1 MLIPAPPE
9 GLCLDFANTRY
20 WRGRDTPTDELKTP
34 ADLLAWIGRRGGFAE
49 IPLDGA
55 GQTLEAEP
63 ARAEALLTEA
73 IRLREAIY
81 RIFTAVAE
89 DRPVADEDFAVI
101 SAALEQAP
109 ARRRLARADGGY
121 AWEVD
126 ASAIEGAPSAPALL
140 APVLWSAGDLMLQA
154 GKRRIRRCANDQCLW
169 LFVDDSKSGTRRWCD
184 MSSCGNRAKARR
196 HYARVK
202 GK

>member
-20 WRGRDTPTDELKTP
+20 WRGRESPTEELKAP
-34 ADLLAWIGRRGGFAE
+34 ADLVAWIRRRGGLAE
-49 IPLDGA
+49 TALTAANDAI
-55 GQTLEAEP
+55 EAAPE
-63 ARAEALLTEA
+63 RGEALLAEA
-73 IRLREAIY
+73 IKLREAIY
-81 RIFTAVAE
+81 RIFNAVAE
-89 DRPVADEDFAVI
+89 ERAVEDADFATLTT
-101 SAALEQAP
+101 ALERAP
-109 ARRRLARADGGY
+109 PRRRLARKDGGY
-121 AWEVD
+121 AWD
-126 ASAIEGAPSAPALL
+126 IDIGRIEGAGTAPALL
-140 APVLWSAGDLMLQA
+140 APVLWSAGDLML
-154 GKRRIRRCANDQCLW
+154 RTTDSRVRRCANDQCLW

>member
-9 GLCLDFANTRY
+9 GLCLDFANTCY
-20 WRGRDTPTDELKTP
+20 WRGRATPTDDLKAP
-34 ADLLAWIGRRGGFAE
+34 ADLLAWLGRHGGLAE
-49 IPLDGA
+49 TALAAAAQAI
-55 GQTLEAEP
+55 EREP
-63 ARAEALLTEA
+63 ARAEVLLEA

-81 RIFTAVAE
+81 RIFNAVAE
-89 DRPVADEDFAVI
+89 GRAVDDADFTVLT
-101 SAALEQAP
+101 AALAETP
-109 ARRRLARADGGY
+109 ARNRLARTDGGF

-126 ASAIEGAPSAPALL
+126 IGRLEGAADVPALL

-154 GKRRIRRCANDQCLW
+154 GNRRVRRCANEQCLW

>member
-20 WRGRDTPTDELKTP
+20 WRGRDHPTEELKGP
-34 ADLLAWIGRRGGFAE
+34 ADLLAWLGKRGGLAE
-49 IPLDGA
+49 TALVAAQQAIET
-55 GQTLEAEP
+55 QP
-63 ARAEALLTEA
+63 ARAEALLAEA
-73 IRLREAIY
+73 IKLREAIY
-81 RIFTAVAE
+81 RIFNAVAE
-89 DRPVADEDFAVI
+89 GRAVADADFAVL
-101 SAALEQAP
+101 AQALERAP
-109 ARRRLARADGGY
+109 ARSRLARANGGY
-121 AWEVD
+121 AWDIDVGR
-126 ASAIEGAPSAPALL
+126 IEGASALL
-140 APVLWSAGDLMLQA
+140 APVLWSAGDLILQA
-154 GKRRIRRCANDQCLW
+154 GERRIRRCANDQCLW

>member
-9 GLCLDFANTRY
+9 GLCLDFANTCY
-20 WRGRDTPTDELKTP
+20 WRGRATPTDDLRAP
-34 ADLLAWIGRRGGFAE
+34 ADLMAWLGRHGGLAETALSAATRAI
-49 IPLDGA
+49 
-55 GQTLEAEP
+55 EAAP
-63 ARAEALLTEA
+63 DRAEALLA
-73 IRLREAIY
+73 DAVRLREAIY
-81 RIFTAVAE
+81 RIFNAVAE
-89 DRPVADEDFAVI
+89 GRAVADADFAVL

-109 ARRRLARADGGY
+109 ARRRLARANGGY
-121 AWEVD
+121 AWEID
-126 ASAIEGAPSAPALL
+126 AGRLEGAPALL

-154 GKRRIRRCANDQCLW
+154 GNRRIRRCANDQCLW